1 MANLSKS
8 RFLSGLQCEK
18 RLYYDVYQRE
28 LATPPD
34 ASLQGVFDR
43 GHAVGKLAHDLY
55 SGGLDAS
62 ADIGVNWSLG
72 IERTRKWLG
81 QGVNTIYEAAFAFSG
96 GYAAVDI
103 LHHQDGER
111 HMVEVKSST
120 EVKPYVVKDAA
131 YQYFVLKQAG
141 FAPDKVF
148 ILHINKAYEK
158 RGNIQAAEFFTL
170 VDITPEV
177 LALQVMVQEKHVYFL
192 EMLENKQAPI
202 QDIGKHC
209 RDPFLCPYYGHCS
222 RHLPERHVFQ
232 LTRPMGKDW
241 ALYAEGIF
249 GLEDIPEDYA
259 LTPRQTQQVRGIK
272 YGERVV
278 EIEKIRGFLN
288 TIQEPIYFFDFE
300 TISPVFPILDGTHP
314 FDQIPFQYSCHETNL
329 AGEIRSHGEYL
340 NTPVD
345 FQEGATD
352 PRRKLIQSLKS
363 HLGSTGSI
371 VVYYASFE
379 RSRLKELAQA
389 FPEEADYINGLIER
403 LIDLIVPFQS
413 GWYYEPAMQ
422 GSASLKYVLPA
433 MAPEFSYSDLEIQ
446 NGGVASDTF
455 LRLVEGAFEGD
466 TADTMSHL
474 LKYCGR
480 DTEGMVEVYKALWRI
495 VAGKEYE

>member
-1 MANLSKS
+1 MANLSKT

-18 RLYYDVYQRE
+18 RLYYDVYQSE
-28 LATPPD
+28 LGAPPD
-34 ASLQGVFDR
+34 VALQGIFDR
-43 GHAVGKLAHDLY
+43 GHAVGKLAHALY
-55 SGGLDAS
+55 PGGLDAS
-62 ADIGVNWSLG
+62 ADIGQNRALG
-72 IERTRKWLG
+72 IQRTLDWLEL
-81 QGVNTIYEAAFAFSG
+81 GVNTIYEAAFAFPG
-96 GYAAVDI
+96 GYAAVDM

-131 YQYFVLKQAG
+131 YQYFVLQQAG
-141 FAPDKVF
+141 FPPDKVF

-158 RGNIQAAEFFTL
+158 RGSIQAAEFFTL
-170 VDITPEV
+170 VEITPEI
-177 LALQVMVQEKHVYFL
+177 LALQAMVQEKHVYFL
-192 EMLENKQAPI
+192 NMLEIRQAPI

-222 RHLPERHVFQ
+222 RHLPERNVFQ
-232 LTRPMGKDW
+232 LTRAMGKDW
-241 ALYAEGIF
+241 ALYAEGIY
-249 GLEDIPEDYA
+249 GLEDIPEDYE
-259 LTPRQTQQVRGIK
+259 LTPRQAQQVRGIK
-272 YGERVV
+272 YGEKVV
-278 EIEKIRGFLN
+278 DVEKIRGFLN

-329 AGEIRSHGEYL
+329 AGDIRTHGEYL
-340 NTPVD
+340 NVPED
-345 FQEGATD
+345 FLETHVD

-379 RSRLKELAQA
+379 RSRLQELARA

-413 GWYYEPAMQ
+413 GWYYDPAMQ

-433 MAPEFSYSDLEIQ
+433 MAPDFSYSDLEIR

-455 LRLVEGAFEGD
+455 LRMVGNTFEGD
-466 TADTMSHL
+466 RLQTMEHL
-474 LKYCGR
+474 LQYCGR
-480 DTEGMVEVYKALWRI
+480 DTQGMVEVYKALLRI
-495 VAGKEYE
+495 VVGKEYE